1 MQQLRMHRP
10 DGRMER
16 NEYLSRAREFC
27 ARGIDL
33 PQTKIL
39 DEEKDKIKSAI
50 KQRNALRQYIKD
62 NLSNEAL
69 ANSFGVKVRTIE
81 KAIANL

>member
-1 MQQLRMHRP
+1 LSRLKMHRP

>member
-1 MQQLRMHRP
+1 MPRLKMHRP

-16 NEYLSRAREFC
+16 NEYLVRAREFC
-27 ARGIDL
+27 ARGIQL

-39 DEEKDKIKSAI
+39 DEEKDKIRSAI

-69 ANSFGVKVRTIE
+69 ANSFGVKVGTIE